1 MTGATDHLYKEVA
14 FVAYHFHWPL
24 DVILDLD
31 HPTRR
36 RFVGEISSLNQ
47 GS

>member
-1 MTGATDHLYKEVA
+1 MTNAVDQLYHEVA

-24 DVILDLD
+24 DVIVDLD
-31 HPTRR
+31 HLTRR
-36 RFVGEISSLNQ
+36 RFVGEISRLNQ

>member
-1 MTGATDHLYKEVA
+1 MTNAADQLYHEVA

-24 DVILDLD
+24 DAILDLD